1 MATLQ
6 KWFMGVFRVVGL
18 PTSRHD
24 LGMATNEEL
33 LTVAAVARR
42 LGVAPATLRTW
53 DRRYG
58 LGPSSHEVGEHRRY
72 CPSDL
77 ARLTLM
83 RRLIT
88 SGVAPCDAAEQ
99 AKNHKGKIK
108 LETIVD
114 DYVVREDLVQ
124 ALHKA
129 AKALDKRF
137 IEAALRK
144 DLAENS
150 VEQSWSEVIVPLLFL
165 VGNEWEA
172 SGKGVEIEHLL
183 TEVLKGIL
191 REHVEDI
198 KKPVNAHPVL
208 LASVGEEMHSLAL
221 HALAAALASRKIE
234 TYFLGSRTPLEAL
247 CGMISRSAPPAV
259 FLWAQLP
266 QNADPKFFKEIPAI
280 RPMPR
285 IVLGGPGWDLELCK
299 DVAVVHDLSQAC
311 AEIERAV
318 GL

>member
-1 MATLQ
+1 
-6 KWFMGVFRVVGL
+6 MGVFQLVSL
-18 PTSRHD
+18 PTSGD
-24 LGMATNEEL
+24 DWPVATKEEL

-58 LGPSSHEVGEHRRY
+58 LGPSAHESGEHRRY
-72 CPSDL
+72 CPADL

-88 SGVAPCDAAEQ
+88 SGVSPCDAAAQ
-99 AKNHKGKIK
+99 AKSHKGTIN
-108 LETIVD
+108 LETIVT
-114 DYVVREDLVQ
+114 DYVVREELVA

-129 AKALDKRF
+129 AKGLDKKF

-144 DLAENS
+144 DLAQYG
-150 VEQSWSEVIVPLLFL
+150 VEQSWSEVIVPLLL
-165 VGNEWEA
+165 IVGNEWEA
-172 SGKGVEIEHLL
+172 SGDGIEVEHLL

-198 KKPVNAHPVL
+198 RKPVNAHPVL
-208 LASVGEEMHSLAL
+208 LASVGEELHSLAL
-221 HALAAALASRKIE
+221 HALAAALAERKIE
-234 TYFLGSRTPLEAL
+234 TYFLGARTPLEAL
-247 CGMISRSAPPAV
+247 SAMITRSAPPAV
-259 FLWAQLP
+259 FLWAQLSK
-266 QNADPKFFKEIPAI
+266 NADPKFFNDIPAI

-285 IVLGGPGWDLELCK
+285 MVLGGPGWSHIDCK
-299 DVAVVHDLSQAC
+299 DVSVVHDISDAV

>member
-1 MATLQ
+1 
-6 KWFMGVFRVVGL
+6 MGN
-18 PTSRHD
+18 S
-24 LGMATNEEL
+24 EEL

-58 LGPSSHEVGEHRRY
+58 LGPSTHEVGEHRRY
-72 CPSDL
+72 CPADL

-83 RRLIT
+83 RRLIS
-88 SGVAPCDAAEQ
+88 SGVSPCDAAEQ

-108 LETIVD
+108 LEKIVD
-114 DYVVREDLVQ
+114 DYILREDLVQ

-129 AKALDKRF
+129 AKTLDKNF
-137 IEAALRK
+137 LETALRK
-144 DLAENS
+144 DLSEHG
-150 VEQSWSEVIVPLLFL
+150 VEASWSEVIVPLLFL

-172 SGKGVEIEHLL
+172 SGQGVEIEHLL
-183 TEVLKGIL
+183 TEVLKRIL
-191 REHVEDI
+191 RESVDDI

-208 LASVGEEMHSLAL
+208 LASVGEEMHSLAI
-221 HALAAALASRKIE
+221 HALAAALAERKIE
-234 TYFLGSRTPLEAL
+234 TYFLGQRTPLAAL
-247 CGMISRSAPPAV
+247 CGMISRSAPPAI

-266 QNADPKFFKEIPAI
+266 QNADPKFFKEIPTI

-285 IVLGGPGWDLELCK
+285 VVLGGPGWDLEVCK
-299 DVAVVHDLSQAC
+299 DVAVVSDLSQAC

>member
-1 MATLQ
+1 
-6 KWFMGVFRVVGL
+6 MGVFQLVSL
-18 PTSRHD
+18 PTSGHD
-24 LGMATNEEL
+24 WPVATKEEL

-42 LGVAPATLRTW
+42 IGVAPATLRTW

-58 LGPSSHEVGEHRRY
+58 LGPSAHESGEHRRY
-72 CPSDL
+72 CPADL

-88 SGVAPCDAAEQ
+88 SGVSPCDAAAQ
-99 AKNHKGKIK
+99 AKSHKGSIN
-108 LETIVD
+108 LETIVT
-114 DYVVREDLVQ
+114 DYVVREELVS

-129 AKALDKRF
+129 AKGLDKKF

-144 DLAENS
+144 DLAQYG
-150 VEQSWSEVIVPLLFL
+150 VEQSWSEVIVPLLL
-165 VGNEWEA
+165 IVGNEWEA
-172 SGKGVEIEHLL
+172 SGDGIEVEHLL

-208 LASVGEEMHSLAL
+208 LASVGDELHSLAL
-221 HALAAALASRKIE
+221 HALAAALAERKIE
-234 TYFLGSRTPLEAL
+234 TYFLGARTPLEAL
-247 CGMISRSAPPAV
+247 SAMITRSAPPAV
-259 FLWAQLP
+259 FLWAQLSK
-266 QNADPKFFKEIPAI
+266 NADPKFFNDIPAI

-285 IVLGGPGWDLELCK
+285 MVLGGPGWSQVDCK
-299 DVAVVHDLSQAC
+299 DVSVVHDISDAV

>member
-1 MATLQ
+1 
-6 KWFMGVFRVVGL
+6 MGVFQLVSL
-18 PTSRHD
+18 PTSGHD
-24 LGMATNEEL
+24 WPVATKEEL

-42 LGVAPATLRTW
+42 IGVAPATLRTW

-58 LGPSSHEVGEHRRY
+58 LGPSAHESGEHRRY
-72 CPSDL
+72 CPADL

-88 SGVAPCDAAEQ
+88 SGVSPCDAAAQ
-99 AKNHKGKIK
+99 AKSHKGSIN
-108 LETIVD
+108 LETIVT
-114 DYVVREDLVQ
+114 DYVVREELVT

-129 AKALDKRF
+129 AKGLDKKF

-144 DLAENS
+144 DLAQYG
-150 VEQSWSEVIVPLLFL
+150 VEQSWSEVIVPLLL
-165 VGNEWEA
+165 IVGNEWEA
-172 SGKGVEIEHLL
+172 SGDGIEVEHLL

-198 KKPVNAHPVL
+198 RKPVNAHPVL
-208 LASVGEEMHSLAL
+208 LASVGEEVHSLAL
-221 HALAAALASRKIE
+221 HALAAALAERKIE
-234 TYFLGSRTPLEAL
+234 TYFLGARTPLEAL
-247 CGMISRSAPPAV
+247 SAMITRSAPPAV
-259 FLWAQLP
+259 FLWAQLSK
-266 QNADPKFFKEIPAI
+266 NADPKFFNDIPAI

-285 IVLGGPGWDLELCK
+285 MVLGGPRWSHVDCK
-299 DVAVVHDLSQAC
+299 DVSVVHDISDAV

>member
-1 MATLQ
+1 
-6 KWFMGVFRVVGL
+6 MGVFQLVSL
-18 PTSRHD
+18 PTSGHD
-24 LGMATNEEL
+24 WPVATKEEL

-42 LGVAPATLRTW
+42 IGVAPATLRTW

-58 LGPSSHEVGEHRRY
+58 LGPSAHESGEHRRY
-72 CPSDL
+72 CPADL

-88 SGVAPCDAAEQ
+88 SGVSPCDAAAQ
-99 AKNHKGKIK
+99 AKSHKGSIN
-108 LETIVD
+108 LETIVT
-114 DYVVREDLVQ
+114 DYVVREELVT

-129 AKALDKRF
+129 AKGLDKKF

-144 DLAENS
+144 DLAQYG
-150 VEQSWSEVIVPLLFL
+150 VEQSWSEVIVPLLL
-165 VGNEWEA
+165 IVGNEWEA
-172 SGKGVEIEHLL
+172 SGDGIEVEHLL

-198 KKPVNAHPVL
+198 RKPVNAHPVL
-208 LASVGEEMHSLAL
+208 LASVGEEVHSLAL
-221 HALAAALASRKIE
+221 HALAAALAERKIE
-234 TYFLGSRTPLEAL
+234 TYFLGARTPLEAL
-247 CGMISRSAPPAV
+247 SAMITRSAPPAV
-259 FLWAQLP
+259 FLWAQLSK
-266 QNADPKFFKEIPAI
+266 NADPKFFNDIPAI

-285 IVLGGPGWDLELCK
+285 MVLGGPGWSQVYCK
-299 DVAVVHDLSQAC
+299 DVSVVHDISDAV

>member
-1 MATLQ
+1 MA
-6 KWFMGVFRVVGL
+6 
-18 PTSRHD
+18 S
-24 LGMATNEEL
+24 NEEL

-58 LGPSSHEVGEHRRY
+58 LGPSLHESGDHRRY
-72 CPSDL
+72 CPMDL

-88 SGVAPCDAAEQ
+88 SGVSPCDAAQQ

-108 LETIVD
+108 IEKIVG
-114 DYVVREDLVQ
+114 DYVVREDLVE

-129 AKALDKRF
+129 AKSLDKRF
-137 IEAALRK
+137 IEASLRK
-144 DLAENS
+144 DIAENG
-150 VEQSWSEVIVPLLFL
+150 VEQSWSEVIVPLLFQ

-172 SGKGVEIEHLL
+172 TGKGVEVEHLL
-183 TEVLKGIL
+183 TEVLKGVL
-191 REHVEDI
+191 REQVEDI

-208 LASVGEEMHSLAL
+208 LASVGEELHSLAL
-221 HALAAALASRKIE
+221 HALAAALAERKIE
-234 TYFLGSRTPLEAL
+234 SFFLGARTPLEAL
-247 CGMISRSAPPAV
+247 CGMVSRSAPPAV

-285 IVLGGPGWDLELCK
+285 IVLGGPGWDRESCK
-299 DVAVVHDLSQAC
+299 DVSVVHDLSQAC

>member
-1 MATLQ
+1 
-6 KWFMGVFRVVGL
+6 MGVFQLVSL
-18 PTSRHD
+18 PTSGED
-24 LGMATNEEL
+24 WPVATKEEL

-58 LGPSSHEVGEHRRY
+58 LGPSAHESGEHRRY
-72 CPSDL
+72 CPADL

-88 SGVAPCDAAEQ
+88 SGVSPCDAAAQ
-99 AKNHKGKIK
+99 AKSHKGTIN
-108 LETIVD
+108 LETIVT
-114 DYVVREDLVQ
+114 DYVVREELVA

-129 AKALDKRF
+129 AKGLDKKF

-144 DLAENS
+144 DLAQYG
-150 VEQSWSEVIVPLLFL
+150 VEQSWSEVIVPLLL
-165 VGNEWEA
+165 IVGNEWEA
-172 SGKGVEIEHLL
+172 SGDGIEVEHLL

-198 KKPVNAHPVL
+198 RKPVNAHPVL
-208 LASVGEEMHSLAL
+208 LASVGEEVHSLAL
-221 HALAAALASRKIE
+221 HALAAALAERKIE
-234 TYFLGSRTPLEAL
+234 TYFLGARTPLEAL
-247 CGMISRSAPPAV
+247 SAMITRSAPPAV
-259 FLWAQLP
+259 FLWAQLSK
-266 QNADPKFFKEIPAI
+266 NADPKFFNDIPAI

-285 IVLGGPGWDLELCK
+285 MVLGGPGWSHVDCK
-299 DVAVVHDLSQAC
+299 DVSVVHDISDAV

>member
-1 MATLQ
+1 VAS
-6 KWFMGVFRVVGL
+6 K
-18 PTSRHD
+18 
-24 LGMATNEEL
+24 EEQ

-58 LGPSSHEVGEHRRY
+58 LGPSAHESGEHRRY
-72 CPSDL
+72 CPADL

-88 SGVAPCDAAEQ
+88 SGVSPCDAAAQ
-99 AKNHKGKIK
+99 AKSHKGSIN
-108 LETIVD
+108 LETIVT
-114 DYVVREDLVQ
+114 DYVVREELVT

-129 AKALDKRF
+129 AKGLDKKF

-144 DLAENS
+144 DLAQYG
-150 VEQSWSEVIVPLLFL
+150 VEQSWSEVIVPLLL
-165 VGNEWEA
+165 IVGNEWEV
-172 SGKGVEIEHLL
+172 SGDGIEVEHLL

-198 KKPVNAHPVL
+198 RKPVNAHPVL
-208 LASVGEEMHSLAL
+208 LASVGEEVHSLAL
-221 HALAAALASRKIE
+221 HALAAALAERKIE
-234 TYFLGSRTPLEAL
+234 TYFLGARTPLEAL
-247 CGMISRSAPPAV
+247 SAMITRSAPPAV
-259 FLWAQLP
+259 FLWAQLSK
-266 QNADPKFFKEIPAI
+266 NADPKFFNDIPAI

-285 IVLGGPGWDLELCK
+285 VVLGGPGWKKVDCK
-299 DVAVVHDLSQAC
+299 DVAVAQDISDAV

>member
-1 MATLQ
+1 
-6 KWFMGVFRVVGL
+6 MGVFQLVSL
-18 PTSRHD
+18 PTSGED
-24 LGMATNEEL
+24 WPVATKEEL

-42 LGVAPATLRTW
+42 IGVAPATLRTW

-58 LGPSSHEVGEHRRY
+58 LGPSAHESGEHRRY
-72 CPSDL
+72 CPADL

-88 SGVAPCDAAEQ
+88 SGVSPCDAATQ
-99 AKNHKGKIK
+99 AKSHKGTIN
-108 LETIVD
+108 LETIVT
-114 DYVVREDLVQ
+114 DYVVREELVT

-129 AKALDKRF
+129 AKGLDKKF

-144 DLAENS
+144 DLAQYG
-150 VEQSWSEVIVPLLFL
+150 VEQSWSEVIVPLLL
-165 VGNEWEA
+165 IVGNEWEA
-172 SGKGVEIEHLL
+172 SGDGIEVEHLL

-198 KKPVNAHPVL
+198 RKPVNAHPVL
-208 LASVGEEMHSLAL
+208 LASVGEEVHSLAL
-221 HALAAALASRKIE
+221 HALAAALAERKIE
-234 TYFLGSRTPLEAL
+234 TYFLGARTPLEAL
-247 CGMISRSAPPAV
+247 SAMITRSAPPAV
-259 FLWAQLP
+259 FLWAQLSK
-266 QNADPKFFKEIPAI
+266 NADPKFFNDIPAI

-285 IVLGGPGWDLELCK
+285 MVLGGPGWSHVDCK
-299 DVAVVHDLSQAC
+299 DVSVVHDISDAV

>member
-1 MATLQ
+1 
-6 KWFMGVFRVVGL
+6 MGVFQLVSL
-18 PTSRHD
+18 PTSGHD
-24 LGMATNEEL
+24 WPVATKEEL

-42 LGVAPATLRTW
+42 IGVAPATLRTW

-58 LGPSSHEVGEHRRY
+58 LGPSAHESGEHRRY
-72 CPSDL
+72 CPADL

-88 SGVAPCDAAEQ
+88 SGVSPCDAAAQ
-99 AKNHKGKIK
+99 AKSHKGTIN
-108 LETIVD
+108 LETIVT
-114 DYVVREDLVQ
+114 DYVVREELVT

-129 AKALDKRF
+129 AKGLDKKF

-144 DLAENS
+144 DLAQYG
-150 VEQSWSEVIVPLLFL
+150 VEQSWSEVIVPLLL
-165 VGNEWEA
+165 IVGNDWEA
-172 SGKGVEIEHLL
+172 SGDGIEVEHLL

-198 KKPVNAHPVL
+198 RKPVNAHPVL
-208 LASVGEEMHSLAL
+208 LASVGEEVHSLAL
-221 HALAAALASRKIE
+221 HALAAALAERKIE
-234 TYFLGSRTPLEAL
+234 TYFLGARTPLEAL
-247 CGMISRSAPPAV
+247 SAMITRSAPPAV
-259 FLWAQLP
+259 FLWAQLSK
-266 QNADPKFFKEIPAI
+266 NADPKFFNDIPAI

-285 IVLGGPGWDLELCK
+285 MVLGGPGWSHVDCK
-299 DVAVVHDLSQAC
+299 DVSVVHDISDAV

>member
-1 MATLQ
+1 
-6 KWFMGVFRVVGL
+6 MGVFQLVSL
-18 PTSRHD
+18 PTSGHD
-24 LGMATNEEL
+24 WPVATKEEL

-42 LGVAPATLRTW
+42 IGVAPATLRTW

-58 LGPSSHEVGEHRRY
+58 LGPSAHESGEHRRY
-72 CPSDL
+72 CPADL

-88 SGVAPCDAAEQ
+88 SGVSPCDAAAQ
-99 AKNHKGKIK
+99 ARSHKGTIN
-108 LETIVD
+108 LETIVT
-114 DYVVREDLVQ
+114 DYVVREELVT

-129 AKALDKRF
+129 AKGLDKKF

-144 DLAENS
+144 DLAQYG
-150 VEQSWSEVIVPLLFL
+150 VEQSWSEVIVPLLL
-165 VGNEWEA
+165 IVGNEWEA
-172 SGKGVEIEHLL
+172 SGDGIEVEHLL

-208 LASVGEEMHSLAL
+208 LASVGDELHSLAL
-221 HALAAALASRKIE
+221 HALAAALAERKIE
-234 TYFLGSRTPLEAL
+234 TYFLGARTPLEAL
-247 CGMISRSAPPAV
+247 SAMITRSAPPAV
-259 FLWAQLP
+259 FLWAQLSK
-266 QNADPKFFKEIPAI
+266 NADPKFFNDIPAI

-285 IVLGGPGWDLELCK
+285 MVLGGPGWSHVDCK
-299 DVAVVHDLSQAC
+299 DVSVVHDISDAV

>member
-1 MATLQ
+1 MAT
-6 KWFMGVFRVVGL
+6 K
-18 PTSRHD
+18 
-24 LGMATNEEL
+24 EEL

-42 LGVAPATLRTW
+42 IGVAPATLRTW

-58 LGPSSHEVGEHRRY
+58 LGPSAHESGEHRRY
-72 CPSDL
+72 CPADL

-88 SGVAPCDAAEQ
+88 SGVSPCDAAAQ
-99 AKNHKGKIK
+99 ARSHKGTIN
-108 LETIVD
+108 LETIVT
-114 DYVVREDLVQ
+114 DYVVREELVT

-129 AKALDKRF
+129 AKGLDKKF

-144 DLAENS
+144 DLAQYG
-150 VEQSWSEVIVPLLFL
+150 VEQSWSEVIVPLLL
-165 VGNEWEA
+165 IVGNEWEA
-172 SGKGVEIEHLL
+172 SGDGIEVEHLL

-198 KKPVNAHPVL
+198 RKPVNAHPVL
-208 LASVGEEMHSLAL
+208 LASVGEEVHSLAL
-221 HALAAALASRKIE
+221 HALAAALAERKIE
-234 TYFLGSRTPLEAL
+234 TYFLGARTPLEAL
-247 CGMISRSAPPAV
+247 SAMITRSAPPAV
-259 FLWAQLP
+259 FLWAQLSK
-266 QNADPKFFKEIPAI
+266 NADPKFFNDIPAI

-285 IVLGGPGWDLELCK
+285 MVLGGPGWSHVDCK
-299 DVAVVHDLSQAC
+299 DVSVVHDISDAV

>member
-1 MATLQ
+1 
-6 KWFMGVFRVVGL
+6 MGVFQLVSL
-18 PTSRHD
+18 PTSGD
-24 LGMATNEEL
+24 DWPVATKEEL

-58 LGPSSHEVGEHRRY
+58 LGPSAHESGEHRRY
-72 CPSDL
+72 CPADL

-88 SGVAPCDAAEQ
+88 SGVSPCDAAAQ
-99 AKNHKGKIK
+99 AKSHKGTIN
-108 LETIVD
+108 LETIVT
-114 DYVVREDLVQ
+114 DYVVREELVT

-129 AKALDKRF
+129 AKGLDKKF

-144 DLAENS
+144 DLAQYG
-150 VEQSWSEVIVPLLFL
+150 VEQSWSEVIVPLLL
-165 VGNEWEA
+165 IVGNEWEA
-172 SGKGVEIEHLL
+172 SGDGIEVEHLL

-198 KKPVNAHPVL
+198 RKPVNAHPVL
-208 LASVGEEMHSLAL
+208 LASVGEEVHSLAL
-221 HALAAALASRKIE
+221 HALAAALAERKIE
-234 TYFLGSRTPLEAL
+234 TYFLGARTPLEAL
-247 CGMISRSAPPAV
+247 SAMITRSAPPAV
-259 FLWAQLP
+259 FLWAQLSK
-266 QNADPKFFKEIPAI
+266 NADPKFFNDIPAI

-285 IVLGGPGWDLELCK
+285 MVLGGPGWSHVDCK
-299 DVAVVHDLSQAC
+299 DVSVVHDISDAV

>member
-1 MATLQ
+1 
-6 KWFMGVFRVVGL
+6 MGVFQLVSL
-18 PTSRHD
+18 PTSGED
-24 LGMATNEEL
+24 WPVATKEEL

-42 LGVAPATLRTW
+42 IGVAPATLRTW

-58 LGPSSHEVGEHRRY
+58 LGPSAHESGEHRRY
-72 CPSDL
+72 CPADL

-88 SGVAPCDAAEQ
+88 SGVSPCDAAAQ
-99 AKNHKGKIK
+99 AKSHKGTIN
-108 LETIVD
+108 LETIVT
-114 DYVVREDLVQ
+114 DYVVREELVT

-129 AKALDKRF
+129 AKGLDKKF

-144 DLAENS
+144 DLAQYG
-150 VEQSWSEVIVPLLFL
+150 VEQSWSEVIVPLLL
-165 VGNEWEA
+165 IVGNEWEA
-172 SGKGVEIEHLL
+172 SGDGIEVEHLL

-198 KKPVNAHPVL
+198 RKPVNAHPVL
-208 LASVGEEMHSLAL
+208 LASVGEEVHSLAL
-221 HALAAALASRKIE
+221 HALAAALAERKIE
-234 TYFLGSRTPLEAL
+234 TYFLGARTPLEAL
-247 CGMISRSAPPAV
+247 SAMITRSAPPAV
-259 FLWAQLP
+259 FLWAQLSK
-266 QNADPKFFKEIPAI
+266 NADPKFFNDIPAI

-285 IVLGGPGWDLELCK
+285 MVLGGPGWSHVDCK
-299 DVAVVHDLSQAC
+299 DVSVVHDISDAV

>member
-1 MATLQ
+1 
-6 KWFMGVFRVVGL
+6 MGVFQLVSL
-18 PTSRHD
+18 PTSGED
-24 LGMATNEEL
+24 WPVATKEEL

-42 LGVAPATLRTW
+42 IGVAPATLRTW

-58 LGPSSHEVGEHRRY
+58 LGPSAHESGEHRRY
-72 CPSDL
+72 CPADL

-88 SGVAPCDAAEQ
+88 SGVSPCDAAAQ
-99 AKNHKGKIK
+99 AKSHKGSIN
-108 LETIVD
+108 LETIVT
-114 DYVVREDLVQ
+114 DYVVREELVT

-129 AKALDKRF
+129 AKGLDKKF

-144 DLAENS
+144 DLAQYG
-150 VEQSWSEVIVPLLFL
+150 VEQSWSEVIVPLLL
-165 VGNEWEA
+165 IVGNEWEA
-172 SGKGVEIEHLL
+172 SGDGIEVEHLL

-198 KKPVNAHPVL
+198 RKPVNAHPVL
-208 LASVGEEMHSLAL
+208 LASVGEEVHSLAL
-221 HALAAALASRKIE
+221 HALAAALAERKIE
-234 TYFLGSRTPLEAL
+234 TYFLGARTPLEAL
-247 CGMISRSAPPAV
+247 SAMITRSAPPAV
-259 FLWAQLP
+259 FLWAQLSK
-266 QNADPKFFKEIPAI
+266 NADPTFFNDIPAI

-285 IVLGGPGWDLELCK
+285 MVLGGPGWSHIDCK
-299 DVAVVHDLSQAC
+299 DVSVVHDISDAV

>member
-1 MATLQ
+1 MAI
-6 KWFMGVFRVVGL
+6 
-18 PTSRHD
+18 
-24 LGMATNEEL
+24 NEEL

-58 LGPSSHEVGEHRRY
+58 LGPSTHEAGEHRRY
-72 CPSDL
+72 CPMDL

-88 SGVAPCDAAEQ
+88 SGVSPCDAAVQ

-114 DYVVREDLVQ
+114 DYVVREDLVG

-144 DLAENS
+144 DLAENG
-150 VEQSWSEVIVPLLFL
+150 VERSWSEAIVPLLFL

-172 SGKGVEIEHLL
+172 TGQGVEIEHLL
-183 TEVLKGIL
+183 TEVLKRIL
-191 REHVEDI
+191 RENIEDI

-221 HALAAALASRKIE
+221 HALAAALAERKIE
-234 TYFLGSRTPLEAL
+234 TYFLGPRTPLSAL

-266 QNADPKFFKEIPAI
+266 QNADPKFFKEIPVI

-285 IVLGGPGWDLELCK
+285 IVLGGPGWDLEICK
-299 DVAVVHDLSQAC
+299 DVAVVNDLSQAC

>member
-1 MATLQ
+1 
-6 KWFMGVFRVVGL
+6 MGVFQLVSW
-18 PTSRHD
+18 PTSGED
-24 LGMATNEEL
+24 WPVATKEEL

-58 LGPSSHEVGEHRRY
+58 LGPSAHESGEHRRY
-72 CPSDL
+72 CPADL

-88 SGVAPCDAAEQ
+88 SGVSPCDAAAQ
-99 AKNHKGKIK
+99 AKSHKGTIN
-108 LETIVD
+108 LETIVT
-114 DYVVREDLVQ
+114 DYVVREELVT

-129 AKALDKRF
+129 AKGLDKKF

-144 DLAENS
+144 DLAQYG
-150 VEQSWSEVIVPLLFL
+150 VEQSWSEVIVPLLL
-165 VGNEWEA
+165 IVGNEWEA
-172 SGKGVEIEHLL
+172 SGDGIEVEHLL

-198 KKPVNAHPVL
+198 RKPVNAHPVL
-208 LASVGEEMHSLAL
+208 LASVGEEVHSLAL
-221 HALAAALASRKIE
+221 HALAAALAERKIE
-234 TYFLGSRTPLEAL
+234 TYFLGARTPLEAL
-247 CGMISRSAPPAV
+247 SAMITRSAPPAV
-259 FLWAQLP
+259 FLWAQLSK
-266 QNADPKFFKEIPAI
+266 NADPKFFNDIPAI

-285 IVLGGPGWDLELCK
+285 MVLGGPGWSHVDCK
-299 DVAVVHDLSQAC
+299 DVSVVHDISDAV

>member
-1 MATLQ
+1 M
-6 KWFMGVFRVVGL
+6 

-24 LGMATNEEL
+24 RGVASNEEL

-58 LGPSSHEVGEHRRY
+58 LGPSLHESGDHRRY
-72 CPSDL
+72 CPMDL

-88 SGVAPCDAAEQ
+88 SGVSPCDAAQQ

-108 LETIVD
+108 IEKIVG
-114 DYVVREDLVQ
+114 DYVVREDLVE

-129 AKALDKRF
+129 AKSLDKRF
-137 IEAALRK
+137 IEASLRK
-144 DLAENS
+144 DIAENG
-150 VEQSWSEVIVPLLFL
+150 VEQSWSEVIVPLLFQ

-172 SGKGVEIEHLL
+172 TGKGVEVEHLL
-183 TEVLKGIL
+183 TEVLKGVL
-191 REHVEDI
+191 REQVEDI

-208 LASVGEEMHSLAL
+208 LASVGEELHSLAL
-221 HALAAALASRKIE
+221 HALAAALAERKIE
-234 TYFLGSRTPLEAL
+234 SFFLGARTPLEAL
-247 CGMISRSAPPAV
+247 CGMVSRSAPPAV

-285 IVLGGPGWDLELCK
+285 IVLGGPGWDRESCK
-299 DVAVVHDLSQAC
+299 DVSVVHDLSQAC

>member
-1 MATLQ
+1 
-6 KWFMGVFRVVGL
+6 MGVFQLVSW
-18 PTSRHD
+18 PTSGED
-24 LGMATNEEL
+24 WPVATKEEL

-58 LGPSSHEVGEHRRY
+58 LGPSAHESGEHRRY
-72 CPSDL
+72 CPADL

-88 SGVAPCDAAEQ
+88 SGVSPCDAAAQ
-99 AKNHKGKIK
+99 AKSHKGTIN
-108 LETIVD
+108 LETIVT
-114 DYVVREDLVQ
+114 DYVVREELVA

-129 AKALDKRF
+129 AKGLDKKF

-144 DLAENS
+144 DLAQYG
-150 VEQSWSEVIVPLLFL
+150 VEQSWSEVIVPLLL
-165 VGNEWEA
+165 IVGNEWEA
-172 SGKGVEIEHLL
+172 SGDGIEVEHLL

-198 KKPVNAHPVL
+198 RKPVNAHPVL
-208 LASVGEEMHSLAL
+208 LASVGEEVHSLAL
-221 HALAAALASRKIE
+221 HALAAALAERKIE
-234 TYFLGSRTPLEAL
+234 TYFLGARTPLEAL
-247 CGMISRSAPPAV
+247 SAMITRSAPPAV
-259 FLWAQLP
+259 FLWAQLSK
-266 QNADPKFFKEIPAI
+266 NADPKFFNDIPAI

-285 IVLGGPGWDLELCK
+285 MVLGGPGWSHVDCK
-299 DVAVVHDLSQAC
+299 DVSVVHDISDAV

>member
-1 MATLQ
+1 
-6 KWFMGVFRVVGL
+6 MGVFQVVGL
-18 PTSRHD
+18 LTSRHD
-24 LGMATNEEL
+24 MPMAITEEL

-58 LGPSSHEVGEHRRY
+58 LGPSSHESGEHRRY
-72 CPSDL
+72 CPADL

-88 SGVAPCDAAEQ
+88 SGVSPSDAAEQ
-99 AKNHKGKIK
+99 AKKHKGKITV
-108 LETIVD
+108 ENIVD
-114 DYVVREDLVQ
+114 DFVVREDLVK

-129 AKALDKRF
+129 AKTLDKNF

-144 DLAENS
+144 DLAENG
-150 VEQSWSEVIVPLLFL
+150 VVKSWSETIVPLLFL

-172 SGKGVEIEHLL
+172 SGQGVEIEHLL
-183 TEVLKGIL
+183 TEILKRIL
-191 REHVEDI
+191 RESVDDI
-198 KKPVNAHPVL
+198 SKPVNARPVL

-221 HALAAALASRKIE
+221 HALAAALAERKIE
-234 TYFLGSRTPLEAL
+234 SYFLGPRTPLEAL
-247 CGMISRSAPPAV
+247 CGMISRAAPPAV

-266 QNADPKFFKEIPAI
+266 QNADPKFFTDIPTI
-280 RPMPR
+280 RPTPR
-285 IVLGGPGWDLELCK
+285 IVLGGPGWDVDECK
-299 DVAVVHDLSQAC
+299 DVAIVHDLSHAC

>member
-1 MATLQ
+1 MAT
-6 KWFMGVFRVVGL
+6 K
-18 PTSRHD
+18 
-24 LGMATNEEL
+24 EEL

-42 LGVAPATLRTW
+42 IGVAPATLRTW

-58 LGPSSHEVGEHRRY
+58 LGPSAHESGEHRRY
-72 CPSDL
+72 CPADL

-88 SGVAPCDAAEQ
+88 SGVSPCDAAAQ
-99 AKNHKGKIK
+99 AKSHKGSIN
-108 LETIVD
+108 LETIVT
-114 DYVVREDLVQ
+114 DYVVREELVT

-129 AKALDKRF
+129 AKGLDKKF

-144 DLAENS
+144 DLAQYG
-150 VEQSWSEVIVPLLFL
+150 VEQSWSEVIVPLLL
-165 VGNEWEA
+165 IVGNEWEV
-172 SGKGVEIEHLL
+172 SGDGIEVEHLL

-198 KKPVNAHPVL
+198 RKPVNAHPVL
-208 LASVGEEMHSLAL
+208 LASVGEEVHSLAL
-221 HALAAALASRKIE
+221 HALAAALAERKIE
-234 TYFLGSRTPLEAL
+234 TYFLGARTPLEAL
-247 CGMISRSAPPAV
+247 SAMITRSAPPAV
-259 FLWAQLP
+259 FLWAQLSK
-266 QNADPKFFKEIPAI
+266 NADPKFFNDIPAI

-285 IVLGGPGWDLELCK
+285 MVLGGPGWSHVDCK
-299 DVAVVHDLSQAC
+299 DVSVVHDISDAV

>member
-1 MATLQ
+1 
-6 KWFMGVFRVVGL
+6 MGVFQLVSW
-18 PTSRHD
+18 PTSGED
-24 LGMATNEEL
+24 WPVATKEEL

-42 LGVAPATLRTW
+42 IGVAPATLRTW

-58 LGPSSHEVGEHRRY
+58 LGPSAHESGEHRRY
-72 CPSDL
+72 CPADL

-88 SGVAPCDAAEQ
+88 SGVSPCDAAAQ
-99 AKNHKGKIK
+99 AKSHKGSIN
-108 LETIVD
+108 LETIVT
-114 DYVVREDLVQ
+114 DYVVREELVA

-129 AKALDKRF
+129 AKGLDKKF

-144 DLAENS
+144 DLAQYG
-150 VEQSWSEVIVPLLFL
+150 VEQSWSEVIVPLLL
-165 VGNEWEA
+165 IVGNEWEA
-172 SGKGVEIEHLL
+172 SGDGIEVEHLL

-198 KKPVNAHPVL
+198 RKPVNAHPVL
-208 LASVGEEMHSLAL
+208 LASVGEELHSLAL
-221 HALAAALASRKIE
+221 HALAAALAERKIE
-234 TYFLGSRTPLEAL
+234 TYFLGARTPLEAL
-247 CGMISRSAPPAV
+247 SAMITRSAPPAV
-259 FLWAQLP
+259 FLWAQLSK
-266 QNADPKFFKEIPAI
+266 NADPKFFNDIPAI

-285 IVLGGPGWDLELCK
+285 MVLGGPGWSHVDCK
-299 DVAVVHDLSQAC
+299 DVSVVHDISDAV

>member
-1 MATLQ
+1 
-6 KWFMGVFRVVGL
+6 MGN
-18 PTSRHD
+18 S
-24 LGMATNEEL
+24 EEL

-58 LGPSSHEVGEHRRY
+58 LGPSTHEIGEHRRY
-72 CPSDL
+72 CPADL

-83 RRLIT
+83 RRLIS
-88 SGVAPCDAAEQ
+88 SGVSPCDAAEQ

-108 LETIVD
+108 LEKIVD
-114 DYVVREDLVQ
+114 DYILREDLVQ

-129 AKALDKRF
+129 AKTLDKNF
-137 IEAALRK
+137 LETALRK
-144 DLAENS
+144 DLSEHG
-150 VEQSWSEVIVPLLFL
+150 VEASWSEVIVPLLFL

-172 SGKGVEIEHLL
+172 SGQGVEIEHLL
-183 TEVLKGIL
+183 TEVLKRIL
-191 REHVEDI
+191 RESVDDI

-208 LASVGEEMHSLAL
+208 LASVGEEMHSLAI
-221 HALAAALASRKIE
+221 HALAAALAERKIE
-234 TYFLGSRTPLEAL
+234 TYFLGQRTPLSAL
-247 CGMISRSAPPAV
+247 CGMISRSAPPAI

-266 QNADPKFFKEIPAI
+266 QNADPKFFKEIPTI

-285 IVLGGPGWDLELCK
+285 VVLGGPGWDLEVCK
-299 DVAVVHDLSQAC
+299 DVAVVSDLSQAC

>member
-1 MATLQ
+1 
-6 KWFMGVFRVVGL
+6 
-18 PTSRHD
+18 
-24 LGMATNEEL
+24 MATNEEL

-58 LGPSSHEVGEHRRY
+58 LGPSSHEIGEHRRY
-72 CPSDL
+72 CPADL
-77 ARLTLM
+77 ARLTYM
-83 RRLIT
+83 RRLIS
-88 SGVAPCDAAEQ
+88 SGVSPCDAAGQ
-99 AKNHKGKIK
+99 AKAHKGRVD

-114 DYVVREDLVQ
+114 DYVVRKDLVK

-129 AKALDKRF
+129 AKGLDKKF
-137 IEAALRK
+137 IETALRK
-144 DLAENS
+144 DLADNG
-150 VEQSWSEVIVPLLFL
+150 VEQSWSEVIVPLLFQ

-191 REHVEDI
+191 REHGGEI

-247 CGMISRSAPPAV
+247 CAMISRFAPPAV

-266 QNADPKFFKEIPAI
+266 QNADPKFFRDIPTI

-285 IVLGGPGWDLELCK
+285 IVLGGPGWDADICT
-299 DVAVVHDLSQAC
+299 DVAIVHDLSQAL

>member
-1 MATLQ
+1 
-6 KWFMGVFRVVGL
+6 MGVFQLVSL
-18 PTSRHD
+18 PTSGED
-24 LGMATNEEL
+24 WPVATKEEL

-42 LGVAPATLRTW
+42 IGVAPATLRTW

-58 LGPSSHEVGEHRRY
+58 LGPSAHESGEHRRY
-72 CPSDL
+72 CPADL

-88 SGVAPCDAAEQ
+88 SGVSPCDAAAQ
-99 AKNHKGKIK
+99 AKSHKGSIN
-108 LETIVD
+108 LETIVT
-114 DYVVREDLVQ
+114 DYVVREELVT

-129 AKALDKRF
+129 AKGLDKKF

-144 DLAENS
+144 DLAQYG
-150 VEQSWSEVIVPLLFL
+150 VEQSWSEVIVPLLL
-165 VGNEWEA
+165 IVGNEWEV
-172 SGKGVEIEHLL
+172 SGDGIEVEHLL

-198 KKPVNAHPVL
+198 RKPVNAHPVL
-208 LASVGEEMHSLAL
+208 LASVGEEVHSLAL
-221 HALAAALASRKIE
+221 HALAAALAERKIE
-234 TYFLGSRTPLEAL
+234 TYFLGARTPLEAL
-247 CGMISRSAPPAV
+247 SAMITRSAPPAV
-259 FLWAQLP
+259 FLWAQLSK
-266 QNADPKFFKEIPAI
+266 NADPKFFNDIPAI

-285 IVLGGPGWDLELCK
+285 MVLGGPGWSHVDCR
-299 DVAVVHDLSQAC
+299 DVSVVHDISDAV